1 MYQPTLGNLHGHQ
14 TVDDLD
20 AKLAEL
26 TALLARLSTNANRR
40 FSRVDLVVLDKALD
54 DYLVLSRRLRV
65 PTERH

>member
-1 MYQPTLGNLHGHQ
+1 MNQPTLGNPHGHQ